1 MKKAFIIIATI
12 TLLLTL
18 LIPNIALATI
28 MPCGIFVEPG
38 CAGEKTKITLTTN
51 GWSTINNGAGELRF
65 YYGLINTDTN
75 EFIKDPDSA
84 GSYYTDSND
93 PSIFEADFYL
103 PAGNYQVA
111 YVSFVFGGRLLS
123 YCPTPTNAS
132 PDYTD
137 YNTWLNVYFTIEECP
152 TPEPKPCHCSLL
164 VQKRGEA
171 GHPIENAVFKVDG
184 IEKTTRGGDARW
196 DDLEC
201 DTTYEVRELK
211 PEKRTKRIHLGDCG
225 ERSTLRIVNKIEEV
239 VVEEVIIPEAGLDL
253 NYLPILAI
261 TGLGILRILLGIK
274 RKRK

>member
-18 LIPNIALATI
+18 LIPNIALASV
-28 MPCGIFVEPG
+28 MPCSIFVEPG
-38 CAGEKTKITLTTN
+38 CAGEKTKITLTAN
-51 GWSTINNGAGELRF
+51 GWSTINNGAGELWF

-75 EFIKDPDSA
+75 EFIKDPDPF
-84 GSYYTDSND
+84 GPPYTDSND
-93 PSIFEADFYL
+93 PSIFEANFYL

-111 YVSFVFGGRLLS
+111 YVSFVVGGKPLY
-123 YCPTPTNAS
+123 YCPTNAS
-132 PDYTD
+132 AD
-137 YNTWLNVYFTIEECP
+137 YNTWLNVYFTIKECC
-152 TPEPKPCHCSLL
+152 TCSLL
-164 VQKRGEA
+164 VQKRDEA
-171 GHPIENAVFKVDG
+171 GHPIDGVVFKVDG

-196 DDLEC
+196 DNLEC

-225 ERSTLRIVNKIEEV
+225 ERSTLRIVNKEEEV
-239 VVEEVIIPEAGLDL
+239 VEEEVIIPEAGLDL

-261 TGLGILRILLGIK
+261 TGLGILRILLGIE